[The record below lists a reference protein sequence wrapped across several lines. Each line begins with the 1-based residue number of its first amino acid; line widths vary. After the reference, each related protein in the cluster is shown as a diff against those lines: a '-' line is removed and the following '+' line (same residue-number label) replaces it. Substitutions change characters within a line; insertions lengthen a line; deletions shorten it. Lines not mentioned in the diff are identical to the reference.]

1 LANLSG
7 EYLLFAEKHKN
18 SHKIIINYQT
28 NAGKN
33 NYNLEILI
41 TDVILLYVIEKK
53 EGMAMSEKKGILLE
67 TGTNEFE
74 IVEFSIGP
82 VSYGINVAKVREVI
96 NPMPVTKM
104 PNVHTWVD
112 GIFTLRGKV
121 MPLVNLPRCLGA
133 QSTTNSPKVI
143 VSELNNFYV
152 AFLVDEVSR
161 IHRISWT
168 AMEPPPNIANSD
180 MVVGIIKMAEKMV
193 VLLDFEKI
201 VADINP
207 EMNEKFNQITSASAN
222 IMDIRK
228 NKTILVAEDSKLL
241 RDLLLGTL
249 HTAGYPNVILTESG
263 QDAWNTI
270 ERLMKN
276 SDEPIENKVQLVI
289 TDIEMPQM
297 DGHHLTKRIKEHE
310 KLKHLPVII
319 FSSLINEEMRLKG
332 ISIGANGQVSKPEIA
347 MLIDLVDKFIL

>member
-1 LANLSG
+1 
-7 EYLLFAEKHKN
+7 
-18 SHKIIINYQT
+18 
-28 NAGKN
+28 
-33 NYNLEILI
+33 
-41 TDVILLYVIEKK
+41 
-53 EGMAMSEKKGILLE
+53 MSDKKGILLE

-96 NPMPVTKM
+96 NPIPVTQM
-104 PNVHTWVD
+104 PNVHPWVD
-112 GIFTLRGKV
+112 GIFTLRGRV
-121 MPLVNLPRCLGA
+121 MPLVNLPRCLGN
-133 QSTTNSPKVI
+133 QSTTTSPKVI
-143 VSELNNFYV
+143 VSELNNYYV

-168 AMEPPPNIANSD
+168 AMEPPPHIANSE

-207 EMNEKFNQITSASAN
+207 EMNEKFNQLTSSPAD
-222 IMDIRK
+222 ILEIRK

-249 HTAGYPNVILTESG
+249 HSAGYPNIILSENG
-263 QDAWNTI
+263 QEAWHKI
-270 ERLMKN
+270 EQLIA
-276 SDEPIENKVQLVI
+276 DGQPVENKVHMVI

-310 KLKHLPVII
+310 KLKHLPVVI

-332 ISIGANGQVSKPEIA
+332 QSIGANGQVSKPEIA
-347 MLIDLVDKFIL
+347 QLIDLVDKFIL

>member
-1 LANLSG
+1 
-7 EYLLFAEKHKN
+7 
-18 SHKIIINYQT
+18 
-28 NAGKN
+28 
-33 NYNLEILI
+33 
-41 TDVILLYVIEKK
+41 
-53 EGMAMSEKKGILLE
+53 MSDKKGILLE

-96 NPMPVTKM
+96 NPVPVTKM
-104 PNVHTWVD
+104 PNIHPWVD
-112 GIFTLRGKV
+112 GIFTLRGRV
-121 MPLVNLPRCLGA
+121 MPLVNLPRCLGN
-133 QSTTNSPKVI
+133 QSTTTSPKVI
-143 VSELNNFYV
+143 VSELNNYYV

-168 AMEPPPNIANSD
+168 AMEPPPHIANSD

-207 EMNEKFNQITSASAN
+207 EMNEKFSQIDSTSSTILDN
-222 IMDIRK
+222 RK
-228 NKTILVAEDSKLL
+228 NKTILVAEDSKML
-241 RDLLLGTL
+241 RDLLLSTL
-249 HTAGYPNVILTESG
+249 HTAGYAKIISTENG
-263 QDAWNTI
+263 QEAWNKI
-270 ERLMKN
+270 EQFIKTG
-276 SDEPIENKVQLVI
+276 EPLENNVQLII

-310 KLKHLPVII
+310 KCKHLPVVI

-332 ISIGANGQVSKPEIA
+332 ESIGANGQVSKPEINQ
-347 MLIDLVDKFIL
+347 LIELVDRFIL

>member
-1 LANLSG
+1 
-7 EYLLFAEKHKN
+7 
-18 SHKIIINYQT
+18 
-28 NAGKN
+28 
-33 NYNLEILI
+33 
-41 TDVILLYVIEKK
+41 
-53 EGMAMSEKKGILLE
+53 MSDKKGILLE

-96 NPMPVTKM
+96 NPVPVTKM
-104 PNVHTWVD
+104 PNIHPWVD
-112 GIFTLRGKV
+112 GIFTLRGRV
-121 MPLVNLPRCLGA
+121 MPLVNLPRCLGN
-133 QSTTNSPKVI
+133 QSTTTSPKVI
-143 VSELNNFYV
+143 VSELNNYYV

-168 AMEPPPNIANSD
+168 AMEPPPHIANSD

-207 EMNEKFNQITSASAN
+207 EMNEKFSQIDSTTSTILDN
-222 IMDIRK
+222 RK
-228 NKTILVAEDSKLL
+228 NKTILVAEDSKML
-241 RDLLLGTL
+241 RDLLLSTL
-249 HTAGYPNVILTESG
+249 HTAGYAKIISTENG
-263 QDAWNTI
+263 QEAWNKI
-270 ERLMKN
+270 EQFIKTG
-276 SDEPIENKVQLVI
+276 EPLENNVQLII

-310 KLKHLPVII
+310 KCKHLPVVI

-332 ISIGANGQVSKPEIA
+332 ESIGANGQVSKPEINQ
-347 MLIDLVDKFIL
+347 LIELVDRFIL

>member
-1 LANLSG
+1 
-7 EYLLFAEKHKN
+7 
-18 SHKIIINYQT
+18 
-28 NAGKN
+28 
-33 NYNLEILI
+33 
-41 TDVILLYVIEKK
+41 
-53 EGMAMSEKKGILLE
+53 MAMSEKKGILLE

-96 NPMPVTKM
+96 NPLPVTKM
-104 PNVHTWVD
+104 PNVHPWVD
-112 GIFTLRGKV
+112 GIFTLRGRV

-133 QSTTNSPKVI
+133 ESSTTSPKVI
-143 VSELNNFYV
+143 VSELNNYFV

-168 AMEPPPNIANSD
+168 SMEQPPNIANSE

-207 EMNEKFNQITSASAN
+207 EMNEKFNQITSAAPN

-228 NKTILVAEDSKLL
+228 NKTLLVAEDSRML

-249 HTAGYPNVILTESG
+249 HNAGYANVILAENG
-263 QDAWNTI
+263 QDAWQTI
-270 ERLMKN
+270 EKLAA
-276 SDEPIENKVQLVI
+276 DGEPIENKLQLVI

-297 DGHHLTKRIKEHE
+297 DGHHLTKRIKENE

-332 ISIGANGQVSKPEIA
+332 QSIGANGQVSKPEIVE
-347 MLIDLVDKFIL
+347 LIDLVDKFIL

>member
-1 LANLSG
+1 
-7 EYLLFAEKHKN
+7 
-18 SHKIIINYQT
+18 
-28 NAGKN
+28 
-33 NYNLEILI
+33 
-41 TDVILLYVIEKK
+41 
-53 EGMAMSEKKGILLE
+53 MSDKKGILLE

-96 NPMPVTKM
+96 NPVPVTKM
-104 PNVHTWVD
+104 PNIHPWVD
-112 GIFTLRGKV
+112 GIFTLRGRV
-121 MPLVNLPRCLGA
+121 MPLVNLPRCLGN
-133 QSTTNSPKVI
+133 QSTTTSPKVI
-143 VSELNNFYV
+143 VSELNNYYV

-168 AMEPPPNIANSD
+168 AMEPPPHIANSD

-207 EMNEKFNQITSASAN
+207 EMNEKFSQIDSTTSTILDN
-222 IMDIRK
+222 RK
-228 NKTILVAEDSKLL
+228 NKTILVAEDSKML
-241 RDLLLGTL
+241 RDLLLSTL
-249 HTAGYPNVILTESG
+249 HTAGYAKIISTENG
-263 QDAWNTI
+263 QEAWNKI
-270 ERLMKN
+270 EQLIKTG
-276 SDEPIENKVQLVI
+276 EPLENNVQLII

-310 KLKHLPVII
+310 KCKHLPVVI

-332 ISIGANGQVSKPEIA
+332 ESIGANGQVSKPEINQ
-347 MLIDLVDKFIL
+347 LIELVDRFIL